1 MGMNADAKIVR
12 AGWIAFA
19 LGWPAIGLVYWFAG
33 YGPVIEW
40 SMPVLIGLTIGLA
53 ARWSTDRL
61 GLK

>member
-1 MGMNADAKIVR
+1 MTADAIIVR
-12 AGWIAFA
+12 TGLIAFA

-33 YGPVIEW
+33 HGPVVEW

-53 ARWSTDRL
+53 SRWTTDRL